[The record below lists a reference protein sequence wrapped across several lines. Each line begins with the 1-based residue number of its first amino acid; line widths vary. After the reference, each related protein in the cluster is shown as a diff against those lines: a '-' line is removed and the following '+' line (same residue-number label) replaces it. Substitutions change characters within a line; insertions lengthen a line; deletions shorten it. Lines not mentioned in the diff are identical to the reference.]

1 MISLFSPARA
11 RAAAIPAALLALWVS
26 PSRVEAQGFEQVGT
40 RARGMGAAFVAVADD
55 ASAAWWNPAGL
66 PGSLIFD
73 GVLETGGLEAGL
85 DRRLDEPGP
94 AGRGRTVMVAAA
106 FPVAALSYARLHQWR
121 AGPAPT
127 GAGAGSRQ
135 DGGHIPVQ
143 SLLTHHFGV
152 SFAQSLGDA
161 VVVGTTTRVIRGG
174 MAWAP
179 GDPAAGAGKAFDAVP
194 GGPRR
199 WTTRGDL
206 DAGIRVRLAR
216 LRLGLSARNLG
227 APEFAGDDGQIWR
240 LDRRVRA
247 GVAVVADAGRA
258 GRQAWVVAA
267 DADLTRDDQAPGTW
281 RGAGAG
287 VERWLAG
294 RRVAVRGGVEASTSG
309 PARATAT
316 AGLSLAVPGG
326 LFVEVAA
333 AAGAEQ
339 RRGWSLG
346 AHVMF

>member
-1 MISLFSPARA
+1 MISLCTPAHG
-11 RAAAIPAALLALWVS
+11 RAAAVLALAAALAVCPS
-26 PSRVEAQGFEQVGT
+26 PVEAQGFEQVGT

-66 PGSLIFD
+66 PGTLIFD

-85 DRRLDEPGP
+85 DRRLDEPEP

-121 AGPAPT
+121 AGPPPT

-135 DGGHIPVQ
+135 DGGHIPVE

-174 MAWAP
+174 LAGVP
-179 GDPAAGAGKAFDAVP
+179 GEPATAAGEAFDAAA
-194 GGPRR
+194 GQPRL

-216 LRLGLSARNLG
+216 LRLGLAARNLG
-227 APEFAGDDGQIWR
+227 APEFAGGDGQVWR
-240 LDRRVRA
+240 LQRRVRA
-247 GVAVVADAGRA
+247 GVAVVADADRA

-287 VERWLAG
+287 VERWFAS
-294 RRVAVRGGVEASTSG
+294 RRVALRGGVEASTAG
-309 PARATAT
+309 PARTTAT

-326 LFVEVAA
+326 LFVDVAA
-333 AAGAEQ
+333 AAGARE